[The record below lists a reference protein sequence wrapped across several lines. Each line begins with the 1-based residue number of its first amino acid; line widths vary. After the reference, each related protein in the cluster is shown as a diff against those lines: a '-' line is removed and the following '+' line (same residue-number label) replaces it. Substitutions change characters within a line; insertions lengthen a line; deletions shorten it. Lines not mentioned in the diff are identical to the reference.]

1 MKVPSINVIVSG
13 EVMTKVFFRLFAI
26 LLSFSF
32 ILHAQEGASATSD
45 PSEYVEPSLLKT
57 GDELSIKVFRAAEFN
72 SVVRIDSDG
81 TFRFPLIG
89 EIPAAGKTTKEVALI
104 LTEKIAS
111 KVANPFVEVNV
122 VNWGPRTVNILGEV
136 ARSGISLELPTNS
149 IMTALQAISTAG
161 GFTPSADL
169 TKVVVQRFDPKNK
182 IHERLPID
190 VSALVSD
197 NGQSK
202 EFVLHPGDMIIVPKA
217 PPVYIT
223 GEVQKTGEYF
233 IDTQRPPR
241 CSEIL
246 VRAGGLTKE
255 ADAEHVKLIR
265 MDKNGKRHA
274 NLLSLR
280 EIENGAYEKDPVIQP
295 GDYIVVDLLQT
306 DNTVYVSGA
315 VGRPGEF
322 SIDPKRPPRCSEMI
336 IRAGGLAV
344 TADSANVRLIR
355 VDANG
360 NRTAKTLTL
369 PEVEDS
375 NYDNDILVAPGDYIV
390 VGYAEQIYILGEVR
404 RPGPLTIPP
413 YSTITA
419 QKAIALAGGFTSLA
433 KKNDI
438 LLIRNNTISPVNL
451 KKTYTTESN
460 LGNDIPLQYG
470 DILFVQESI
479 W

>member
-1 MKVPSINVIVSG
+1 
-13 EVMTKVFFRLFAI
+13 MTKVFFRLFAI
-26 LLSFSF
+26 LLSLPF
-32 ILHAQEGASATSD
+32 ILQAQEGTVPASD

-57 GDELSIKVFRAAEFN
+57 GDELSIKVFRATEFN

-81 TFRFPLIG
+81 TFRFPLCG
-89 EIPAAGKTTKEVALI
+89 EIPAAGKTAKEVAMI
-104 LTEKIAS
+104 LTERIAN

-136 ARSGISLELPTNS
+136 ARSGLALELPTNS

-223 GEVQKTGEYF
+223 GEVSRPGEYF

-246 VRAGGLTKE
+246 VRAGGLTKL

-265 MDKNGKRHA
+265 MDRIIGLIIKNRNPMMNGK
-274 NLLSLR
+274 
-280 EIENGAYEKDPVIQP
+280 I
-295 GDYIVVDLLQT
+295 
-306 DNTVYVSGA
+306 
-315 VGRPGEF
+315 
-322 SIDPKRPPRCSEMI
+322 KRYP
-336 IRAGGLAV
+336 IRA
-344 TADSANVRLIR
+344 R
-355 VDANG
+355 
-360 NRTAKTLTL
+360 
-369 PEVEDS
+369 
-375 NYDNDILVAPGDYIV
+375 
-390 VGYAEQIYILGEVR
+390 
-404 RPGPLTIPP
+404 
-413 YSTITA
+413 
-419 QKAIALAGGFTSLA
+419 LAG
-433 KKNDI
+433 I
-438 LLIRNNTISPVNL
+438 V
-451 KKTYTTESN
+451 
-460 LGNDIPLQYG
+460 
-470 DILFVQESI
+470 